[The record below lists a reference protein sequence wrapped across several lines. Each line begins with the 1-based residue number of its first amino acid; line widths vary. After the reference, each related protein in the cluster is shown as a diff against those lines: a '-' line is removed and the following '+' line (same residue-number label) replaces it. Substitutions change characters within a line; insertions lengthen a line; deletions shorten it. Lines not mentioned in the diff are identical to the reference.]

1 MIKRKPKQGGTREE
15 PTTYAVFGLAWV
27 WLLVL
32 IAYPLV
38 QILVA
43 AFFVSGNFTLS
54 EFYSLLETAY
64 YRRVIANS
72 FRLAA
77 IVATFGTIIALIFAL
92 AVTKVDMPGRK
103 LFHIVAL
110 VPTIS
115 PPFAFGLAVI
125 MLFGRQGLVTHEI
138 LGLETSAIYGLNGMA
153 VAQIFGFF
161 PFAYLLL
168 RGVLLGL
175 NPSLEEAAS
184 TLGANRLKTLFTVT
198 LPLMTTGIAS
208 AFLLLFIY
216 SMADL
221 GNALL
226 IGGNYTVVSSQIYLA
241 IIGQF
246 DFARGAALSV
256 TILFPAVLLFIWQK
270 RLEQRTTYAMVSGRP
285 SGSSTSIRERG
296 IVWSAW
302 AICVLITVI
311 IGAVYLTILAGASTR
326 LWGVNYTPT
335 LDHFRSVFGA
345 GNLGLRAL
353 QDTFFLA
360 SIAAVVGGVLSLA
373 IGYMVQRVPVR
384 GRGMVDFL
392 SMIPMAV
399 PGVVIGIAYAI
410 AFNKPPL
417 IISGTALIIILLFIV
432 RTMPFGLRMSVAAIG
447 QIDVAIDE
455 ASLTLGANRF
465 QTFARVTLPLIRTS
479 FVASIIYMFTRN
491 ITSLSAVIFVVSAN
505 WTLVTAAMLSEIETG
520 RISVASAFAVVL
532 VVIVVAIN
540 IILFRFIERQ
550 KTP

>member
-1 MIKRKPKQGGTREE
+1 MLKRKQNGTREE
-15 PTTYAVFGLAWV
+15 SSTYVAFGLTWG
-27 WLLVL
+27 WLLLLV
-32 IAYPLV
+32 AYPLV
-38 QILVA
+38 QILLA
-43 AFFVSGNFTLS
+43 AFFTNTGFSLD
-54 EFYSLLETAY
+54 EFYSLLGTEY
-64 YRRVIANS
+64 YRQVIFNS

-92 AVTKVDMPGRK
+92 AVTKVDIPGK
-103 LFHIVAL
+103 KFFHIVAL
-110 VPTIS
+110 IPTIS

-138 LGLETSAIYGLNGMA
+138 LGLNTGAIYGLKGMA

-175 NPSLEEAAS
+175 NPALDEAAS
-184 TLGANRLKTLFTVT
+184 TLGANRLQTLFTVT
-198 LPLMTTGIAS
+198 LPLMVTGIAS

-246 DFARGAALSV
+246 DFARGAALSCM
-256 TILFPAVLLFIWQK
+256 ILFPAVVLFIWQK
-270 RLEQRTTYAMVSGRP
+270 KLEQRTTYAMVRP
-285 SGSSTSIRERG
+285 TGSGSSTTINERG
-296 IVWSAW
+296 IVWTAW
-302 AICVLITVI
+302 GFCTFITLII
-311 IGAVYLTILAGASTR
+311 AAVYLTIIAGASTK

-335 LDHFRSVFGA
+335 LEHFGAVFGS

-353 QDTFFLA
+353 KDTFILA
-360 SIAAVVGGVLSLA
+360 SIAAVLGGTLSLA
-373 IGYMVQRVPVR
+373 IAYMVQRVPFK
-384 GRGMVDFL
+384 GRGMLDFMT
-392 SMIPMAV
+392 MIPMAV

-410 AFNKPPL
+410 AFNKPPFL
-417 IISGTALIIILLFIV
+417 IAGTALIIILLFIV
-432 RTMPFGLRMSVAAIG
+432 RTMPFGLRMSIAAIG
-447 QIDVAIDE
+447 QIDEAVDE

-465 QTFARVTLPLIRTS
+465 QTFARITAPLIRSS

-540 IILFRFIERQ
+540 IILFRYIERQ
-550 KTP
+550 KTS

>member
-1 MIKRKPKQGGTREE
+1 VIKRKHGGAREE
-15 PTTYAVFGLAWV
+15 PATYAVFGFAWL

-32 IAYPLV
+32 VAYPLG
-38 QILVA
+38 QILIA
-43 AFFVSGNFTLS
+43 AFFVGSDFTLS
-54 EFYSLLETAY
+54 EFYSLLGTEY
-64 YRRVIANS
+64 YRRVIVNT

-77 IVATFGTIIALIFAL
+77 IVATIGTIIALIFAL
-92 AVTKVDMPGRK
+92 AVTKVDIPGRK
-103 LFHIVAL
+103 IFHIIAL

-125 MLFGRQGLVTHEI
+125 MLFGRQGLVTHEL
-138 LGLETSAIYGLNGMA
+138 LGLETGGIYGLRGM
-153 VAQIFGFF
+153 VLAQVFGFF

-184 TLGANRLKTLFTVT
+184 TLGANHRKTLFTVT

-246 DFARGAALSV
+246 NFARGAALSV
-256 TILFPAVLLFIWQK
+256 TILLPAVLLFIWQK

-285 SGSSTSIRERG
+285 SGSSTSIRERS

-302 AICVLITVI
+302 AFCVLITLMI
-311 IGAVYLTILAGASTR
+311 AAVYLTILAGASTQ

-335 LDHFRSVFGA
+335 LDHFRSVFGS

-360 SIAAVVGGVLSLA
+360 SIAAVLGGVLSLA

-384 GRGMVDFL
+384 GRGMIDFL
-392 SMIPMAV
+392 SMTPMAV
-399 PGVVIGIAYAI
+399 PGIVIGIAYAI

-432 RTMPFGLRMSVAAIG
+432 RTVPFGLRMSVAAIG
-447 QIDVAIDE
+447 QIDESIDE

-465 QTFARVTLPLIRTS
+465 QTFARITLPLIRTS
-479 FVASIIYMFTRN
+479 FVASITYMFTRN
-491 ITSLSAVIFVVSAN
+491 ITSLSAVIFVVSAH
-505 WTLVTAAMLSEIETG
+505 WTLVTAAMLAEIESG

-550 KTP
+550 KTH

>member
-1 MIKRKPKQGGTREE
+1 MSKRKQNGTREE
-15 PTTYAVFGLAWV
+15 SSTYAVFGFAWV

-32 IAYPLV
+32 VAYPLS
-38 QILVA
+38 QILIA
-43 AFFVSGNFTLS
+43 AFFSGGDFSLG
-54 EFYSLLETAY
+54 EFYSLLSKEY
-64 YRRVIANS
+64 YRQVIFNS

-92 AVTKVDMPGRK
+92 AVTKVDIPGK
-103 LFHIVAL
+103 KFFHIIAL
-110 VPTIS
+110 IPTIS

-138 LGLETSAIYGLNGMA
+138 LGLETGAIYGLNGMA

-175 NPSLEEAAS
+175 NPALEEAAS

-198 LPLMTTGIAS
+198 LPLMASGIAS

-246 DFARGAALSV
+246 DFARGAALSL
-256 TILFPAVLLFIWQK
+256 TILFPAVVLFIWQK
-270 RLEQRTTYAMVSGRP
+270 RLEQRTTYAMGSGRP
-285 SGSSTSIRERG
+285 SGTSTAIGERG

-302 AICVLITVI
+302 SFCALMTFI
-311 IGAVYLTILAGASTR
+311 IIVVYLTILAGASTK

-335 LDHFRSVFGA
+335 LDHFRAVFGA
-345 GNLGLRAL
+345 GNLGMRAL

-360 SIAAVVGGVLSLA
+360 SIAAFFGGVLSLV
-373 IGYMVQRVPVR
+373 IGYMVQRVPFR

-392 SMIPMAV
+392 SMTPMAV
-399 PGVVIGIAYAI
+399 PGVVIGIA
-410 AFNKPPL
+410 
-417 IISGTALIIILLFIV
+417 
-432 RTMPFGLRMSVAAIG
+432 
-447 QIDVAIDE
+447 
-455 ASLTLGANRF
+455 
-465 QTFARVTLPLIRTS
+465 
-479 FVASIIYMFTRN
+479 
-491 ITSLSAVIFVVSAN
+491 
-505 WTLVTAAMLSEIETG
+505 
-520 RISVASAFAVVL
+520 
-532 VVIVVAIN
+532 
-540 IILFRFIERQ
+540 
-550 KTP
+550 